1 MNKRIYKDE
10 FTHMVHKKLKE
21 DSRNIRGGDIWD
33 TYWTIKFMLRTMA
46 DILANGDELVLR
58 GYFSVEPEFYKESKI
73 YSGLTKEMHKIPE
86 QYKAKFKPGAAL
98 NRACEAYGD
107 YLKEEANNQ
116 DDEYEEGEEE

>member
-21 DSRNIRGGDIWD
+21 DSRNIRGGNYWD
-33 TYWTIKFMLRTMA
+33 TYWTIRYMLRTME
-46 DILANGDELVLR
+46 DILADGDKLVLT
-58 GYFSVEPEFYKESKI
+58 GHFTVEPEFYKGIKK
-73 YSGLTKEMHKIPE
+73 YSGLTKEMHEIPE
-86 QYKAKFKPGAAL
+86 QYKAKFKPGVAL

-116 DDEYEEGEEE
+116 DDECEEGEEE